1 MLKSRKYGKKSVFGK
16 ITLIALC
23 ALILLS
29 SLPLSGCQVGGG
41 GKIKL
46 TMIESLT
53 NPQRTKIIREI
64 ADEFQKLHANITI
77 EIISPPLDGA
87 DQKIQQML
95 VNKNDLDILEVRD
108 NTVAQFSSN
117 DLLEPMDE
125 YIKSWAD
132 FGTLVENAKI
142 TATLVGDKYFLIPY
156 GFYQRMLY
164 YRKDW
169 LEAAGIPVPKTVSE
183 LYEAAKKLTD
193 PANGRYGFTL
203 RGVSGGYGQVT
214 NYIQARVGQN
224 DLDLRDP
231 GYDKGGKSIYNNPY
245 AVEAYQFMKKMYD
258 DACPKDAIAW
268 GFQDQCQAFISGVTA
283 FLYQDPE
290 VVAICREDMA
300 DGTWDTAPLPV
311 DDVSQQYPISVGYAG
326 WGIPAHSKHKKEAA
340 DFIMFLSN
348 PDNNVKFCLDYSVI
362 PIHSNAAEKSD
373 FFRSGPFSPY
383 VEMNNRPQNYFLI
396 VGKNREADKSIDENR
411 NKEYSQAL
419 SGEAAIPDMVVRWAQ
434 EYDSGY

>member
-1 MLKSRKYGKKSVFGK
+1 MGKFSKNCRTGVPGK
-16 ITLIALC
+16 ILIVVIC
-23 ALILLS
+23 ALILS
-29 SLPLSGCQVGGG
+29 SALAGCQGGG
-41 GKIKL
+41 GKVKL

-53 NPQRTKIIREI
+53 SPERTKVLRTI
-64 ADEFQKLHANITI
+64 ADEYQKQHSNVTI

-95 VNKNDLDILEVRD
+95 VNKNELDILEVRD

-125 YIKSWAD
+125 YIKDWPD

-142 TATLVGDKYFLIPY
+142 TGTLVGDKYFLIPY

-169 LEAAGIPVPKTVSE
+169 LAEAGIPVPTTVSE

-214 NYIQARVGQN
+214 DYIRARIGQGG
-224 DLDLRDP
+224 LQLRDP
-231 GYDKGGKSIYNNPY
+231 NYDLAGKSIYNNAY

-258 DACPKDAIAW
+258 DCCAKDAIAW
-268 GFQDQCQAFISGVTA
+268 GFQDQCQAFTSGVTA

-290 VVAICREDMA
+290 VVAICRENMQDSEW
-300 DGTWDTAPLPV
+300 GTAPLPV
-311 DDVSQQYPISVGYAG
+311 DDVSKQYPISVGYAG
-326 WGIPAHSKHKKEAA
+326 WGIAAHSKNKKEAA

-348 PDNNVKFCLDYSVI
+348 PDNNVTFCLDYSVI
-362 PIHSNAAEKSD
+362 PIHTNAADKAE
-373 FFRSGPFSPY
+373 FFKSGPFAPY
-383 VEMNNRPQNYFLI
+383 VEMNNKPDNYFLV
-396 VGKNREADKSIDENR
+396 VGKNREEDKAIDENR

-434 EYDSGY
+434 EYDAIH